1 MEPVEQYIA
10 QFPDEVQG
18 ILRQVRAAILAE
30 APGAEER
37 VRYGMPAVMLGG
49 RYALHYAAWKKH
61 VGIYP
66 VATAPEPLESELA
79 PFRAAKDSINF
90 PYSTPIPYDLVGR
103 IAAFVRE
110 RAAS

>member
-1 MEPVEQYIA
+1 
-10 QFPDEVQG
+10 
-18 ILRQVRAAILAE
+18 
-30 APGAEER
+30 
-37 VRYGMPAVMLGG
+37 MPAVMLGG
-49 RYALHYAAWKKH
+49 RYSLHYAAWKKH

-90 PYSTPIPYDLVGR
+90 PYSVPIPYDLVGR